1 MTLFDTPKRQSPA
14 AILFILGRT
23 LRILLR
29 QFWVILLV
37 VVFNSK
43 KQALNSF
50 TLTILGM
57 AAFGAISSIAAY
69 FRLYYYIK
77 DGELILEKGIIR
89 RKKLS
94 LPLERIQSVNF
105 KQGIL
110 HQVLNV
116 VSIEIDTAGSA
127 GREFS
132 LQALAREDAE
142 LLRETV
148 EKNRKSI
155 VADPQYDEAQGEILN
170 SEINKIQPE
179 KSQQLLFKLSPLDL
193 IKIGISQNHFRT
205 AGIIMVFFLSFF
217 DDLEEALDINLSKK
231 IEEFMG
237 MTEDVDFWPYLI
249 IGVPFFFAISFL
261 ITLFR
266 TVLQYFGLKFWRL
279 ERGFRMESGLF
290 TRQEVYADLGKLQ
303 FVRWDSSPLKRLY
316 KMVSVRLPQAASVQV
331 SRRLSANVPGCYEEH
346 LESIRHAYFPEE
358 KNYAETTHGVNWRIV
373 IRMFILQGIFP
384 VTVGIL
390 ASWNWFGMD
399 VWGWLIWL
407 PFALWLSIQYYRTWK
422 WHVSEEGIRTA
433 WGVLNR
439 HQILLQWH
447 KVQAVTIRQS
457 IFLKR
462 RGLAHLILF
471 TAAGAVS
478 VPYVEINKAK
488 EVQDY
493 VLAKVE
499 KDKRDWM

>member
-1 MTLFDTPKRQSPA
+1 MSDLTTPKRQSPL

-29 QFWVILLV
+29 QFWVVILV
-37 VVFNSK
+37 VMFNSK
-43 KQALNSF
+43 KQVFNSF
-50 TLTILGM
+50 TLSILGM
-57 AAFGAISSIAAY
+57 ALFGAVGSILSY

-77 DGELILEKGIIR
+77 DDELILEKGIIR

-94 LPLERIQSVNF
+94 VPLERIQSVNF

-132 LQALAREDAE
+132 LQALAKEDAE
-142 LLRETV
+142 QLRDTV
-148 EKNRKSI
+148 EKSRKSTSK
-155 VADPQYDEAQGEILN
+155 VHAETFSDTEHLTEI
-170 SEINKIQPE
+170 IKKE
-179 KSQQLLFKLSPLDL
+179 KEQKLLFQLSPLDL

-231 IEEFMG
+231 FEEFLG
-237 MTEDVDFWPYLI
+237 MAQDADFLPYLL
-249 IGVPFFFAISFL
+249 IGVPFFFAVSFI

-266 TVLQYFGLKFWRL
+266 TVLQYFNLKFWRL
-279 ERGFRMESGLF
+279 EKGFRMESGLF
-290 TRQEVYADLGKLQ
+290 TKQEVYADLGKLQ

-331 SRRLSANVPGCYEEH
+331 SRRLSANVPGCYLEH
-346 LESIRHAYFPEE
+346 LEAIRHAYFPDE
-358 KNYAETTHGVNWRIV
+358 KNHPETQHGINWRMAV
-373 IRMFILQGIFP
+373 RMFIIQGIFP
-384 VTVGIL
+384 VAVGML
-390 ASWNWFGMD
+390 LSWNWFGSD
-399 VWGWLIWL
+399 VWSWLLWL
-407 PFALWLSIQYYRTWK
+407 PFALWLSIKYYKTWY
-422 WHVSEEGIRTA
+422 WRVSEEGIRTS

-439 HQILLQWH
+439 HNVLLQWY
-447 KVQAVTIRQS
+447 KVQAVTIRQNV
-457 IFLKR
+457 FLKR
-462 RGLAHLILF
+462 RGLAHLILY

-478 VPYVEINKAK
+478 VPYIEIEKAQELK
-488 EVQDY
+488 DY

-499 KDKRDWM
+499 KDNRDWM